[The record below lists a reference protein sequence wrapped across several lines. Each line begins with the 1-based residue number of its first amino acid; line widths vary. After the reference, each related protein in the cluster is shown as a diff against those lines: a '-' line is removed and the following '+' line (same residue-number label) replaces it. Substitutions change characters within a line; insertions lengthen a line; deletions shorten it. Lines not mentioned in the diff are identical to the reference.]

1 MSNLIDRRELINQI
15 NDDAEN
21 FIGHP
26 TAVAL
31 HNAMVEY
38 ALDLIKEA
46 PAVEAEPVRHGRW
59 TDEHKC
65 SVCGGVTFS
74 EYNVYP
80 VYDFDCNGE
89 TFFAVDYG
97 YDLVYHETDFC
108 PFCGAKMN

>member
-1 MSNLIDRRELINQI
+1 MRLIDA
-15 NDDAEN
+15 DALYDV
-21 FIGHP
+21 IKQH
-26 TAVAL
+26 
-31 HNAMVEY
+31 EY
-38 ALDLIKEA
+38 LLSTRLNSTDYGMFSDGIKQAIDEA
-46 PAVEAEPVRHGRW
+46 PTIEAEPVRHGHW
-59 TDEHKC
+59 TDKHKC

-97 YDLVYHETDFC
+97 YDFVYHETDFC